1 MKLITTYLGRAR
13 RSRRSKRGFTIVELS
28 VVLALLAIITGM
40 TVTFSVLTHEFA
52 AENTRKYDFLQDC
65 AVIEKEITEWAAE
78 NSNAET
84 VFTITQDGKNL
95 MISNTYNGKA
105 EIQNAYIDKD
115 GAFHVGSERLS
126 GVGTVYR
133 VKFEFNNAK
142 TLIKCTLF
150 MGEGDDSFSSSFV
163 FAPRVKTSI
172 EKESP

>member
-84 VFTITQDGKNL
+84 VFTITEDGKKL
-95 MISNTYNGKA
+95 MISEN
-105 EIQNAYIDKD
+105 QNAYIDTD

-133 VKFEFNNAK
+133 VKFEFNDAK

-163 FAPRVKTSI
+163 FAPRLGRI
-172 EKESP
+172 GG

>member
-84 VFTITQDGKNL
+84 KFTIDADKKALNLINPNGDGTTTTQWTGSKE
-95 MISNTYNGKA
+95 NGTFALGA
-105 EIQNAYIDKD
+105 ETIA
-115 GAFHVGSERLS
+115 

-133 VKFEFNNAK
+133 VKFEFNDAK

-163 FAPRVKTSI
+163 FAPRLDRI
-172 EKESP
+172 GG